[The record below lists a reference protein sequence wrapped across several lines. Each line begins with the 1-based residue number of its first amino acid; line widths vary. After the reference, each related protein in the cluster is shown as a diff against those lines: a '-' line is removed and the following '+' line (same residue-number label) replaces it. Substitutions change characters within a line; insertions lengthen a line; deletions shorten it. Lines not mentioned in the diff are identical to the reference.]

1 MDHVAASGGTTKA
14 DIVCAGLGPRTRL
27 GKGSENDTP
36 QGKGRHQNKVAC
48 GAGAVTAASGF
59 KYEKEARA
67 FKFFFES
74 MAHAPHS
81 ICPASGGAHCNGRGV
96 RPGCHRHGT
105 ARARRY
111 RSTVTVT
118 NYE

>member
-14 DIVCAGLGPRTRL
+14 DIVCAGLDSEKEERPASECEGLLTPRF
-27 GKGSENDTP
+27 
-36 QGKGRHQNKVAC
+36 AC
-48 GAGAVTAASGF
+48 RAGAVTAASAF
-59 KYEKEARA
+59 KNVNEARA